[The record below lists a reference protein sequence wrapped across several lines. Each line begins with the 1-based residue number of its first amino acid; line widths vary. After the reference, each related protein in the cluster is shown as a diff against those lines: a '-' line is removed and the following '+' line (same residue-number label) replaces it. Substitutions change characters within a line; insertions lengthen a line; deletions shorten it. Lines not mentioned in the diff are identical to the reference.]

1 MAEHKYDASS
11 IKILEGLEAV
21 RQRPGMYIG
30 STDRYGL
37 HHLVYEI
44 VDNSVDEAL
53 AGHCQEIEV
62 ILEKNGYCTVKD
74 DGRGIPIGMHA
85 KAKLPAVEVVLTTLH
100 AGGKF
105 DKEGYKVSGGLHG
118 VGASVVNALSETYE
132 IEVHREKKVYTNTY
146 HKGIPVKK
154 IGELKDEAKQKKTG
168 TITRFLPDK
177 TIFETLDFSFDTLAV
192 RFKETAYLN
201 KGLQITFIDQ
211 REKTAKKEIYCFEG
225 GIVEYIEQID
235 ENKESLFKKPIYIHK
250 ETDKVDVEMALHYS
264 KDYYDETMLTFVN
277 NIRTR
282 EGGTHLSGFRTALT
296 RSINNFAKKYELIN
310 LKKDELFTGNDVR
323 EGLTAIVSVKVPDP
337 QFEGQT
343 KSKLGN
349 SEVKGIVDS
358 VVDAGL
364 TNAFEA
370 NPAVGRAIV
379 NKCLIAQRVRNATRN
394 AQELARRK
402 SALEGSSL
410 PGKLADCI
418 VRDASK
424 CEVYIVEGDSAGG
437 SAKQGRDRNFQAIL
451 PLRGKILNVE
461 KVRLDKVLENEELKN
476 LISAVGPEIFD
487 KLAARDGETEE
498 EEEATPE
505 AATQTEID
513 RILQYL
519 RYHKIIIMT
528 DADVDGA
535 HIRTLLLT
543 FFYRYAKKVI
553 EAGCLY
559 AAQPPLYLIKKGK
572 QLQYAYSDEE
582 KDAII
587 KSFGKDANLGI
598 QRYKGLGEMNPEQL
612 WSTTMDPSNRI
623 LLQVKMEDAVRAD
636 EIFSML
642 MGSEVEPRKK
652 FIQERANSVKWLDI

>member
-1 MAEHKYDASS
+1 MAESHKYDARS

-53 AGHCQEIEV
+53 AGHCTEIEV
-62 ILEKNGYCTVKD
+62 TLEKSGYCTVQD
-74 DGRGIPIGMHA
+74 NGRGIPIDFHA
-85 KAKLPAVEVVLTTLH
+85 KAKIPAVEVVLTTLH

-105 DKEGYKVSGGLHG
+105 DKTGYKVSGGLHG
-118 VGASVVNALSETYE
+118 VGSSVVNALSETLE
-132 IEVHREKKVYTNTY
+132 VEVHRDKKIYKNTY
-146 HKGIPVKK
+146 HQGIPVKK
-154 IGELKDEAKQKKTG
+154 IGEFKDEAKQKTTG
-168 TITRFLPDK
+168 TIIRFLPDK
-177 TIFETLDFSFDTLAV
+177 TIFETLDFSFDTLAT
-192 RFKETAYLN
+192 RFKETTYLN
-201 KGLQITFIDQ
+201 KGLQIIFIDR
-211 REKTAKKEIYCFEG
+211 REKTEKKEVYCFEG
-225 GIVEYIEQID
+225 GIVEYIEHID
-235 ENKESLFKKPIYIHK
+235 EAKDPLIKKPLYIHK
-250 ETDKVDVEMALHYS
+250 EQDGVDVEVSLHYC

-323 EGLTAIVSVKVPDP
+323 EGLTAIVSVKAPNP

-349 SEVKGIVDS
+349 SEIKGIVDS
-358 VVDAGL
+358 VVDTGL
-364 TNAFEA
+364 TDIFEA
-370 NPAVGRAIV
+370 SPAVGKAIV

-394 AQELARRK
+394 AQDLARRK

-418 VRDASK
+418 NRDASK

-476 LISAVGPEIFD
+476 MISAIGPEVFD
-487 KLAARDGETEE
+487 KLSARNDDADDDTVPDAASQNELERV
-498 EEEATPE
+498 
-505 AATQTEID
+505 
-513 RILQYL
+513 LQYL

-572 QLQYAYSDEE
+572 QAQYAYSDEE
-582 KDAII
+582 KDSVVKTI
-587 KSFGKDANLGI
+587 GKDSVSV
-598 QRYKGLGEMNPEQL
+598 QRYKGLGEMNPDQL
-612 WSTTMDPSNRI
+612 WSTTMDPQNRI

-636 EIFSML
+636 EIFSIL
-642 MGSEVEPRKK
+642 MGSEVEPRKR

>member
-1 MAEHKYDASS
+1 MTEHKYDAKS
-11 IKILEGLEAV
+11 IKVLEGLEAV

-53 AGHCQEIEV
+53 AGHCTEIEV
-62 ILEKNGYCTVKD
+62 ILDKDGWCTVRD
-74 DGRGIPIGMHA
+74 NGRGIPIDMHA
-85 KAKLPAVEVVLTTLH
+85 KSKLPAIEVVLTTLH

-105 DKEGYKVSGGLHG
+105 DKQGYKVSGGLHG
-118 VGASVVNALSETYE
+118 VGASVVNALSDTFEV
-132 IEVHREKKVYTNTY
+132 EVHRDKKVYKNTY

-154 IGELKDEAKQKKTG
+154 VGETKDESKQKATG
-168 TITRFLPDK
+168 TYITFLPDK
-177 TIFETLDFSFDTLAV
+177 TIFETLDFSFDTLST
-192 RFKETAYLN
+192 RFKETTYLN
-201 KGLQITFIDQ
+201 KGLQIIFIDR
-211 REKTAKKEIYCFEG
+211 REKKEKKEVYCFEG
-225 GIVEYIEQID
+225 GIVEYIEHID
-235 ENKESLFKKPIYIHK
+235 ENKESLFRKPVYIHK
-250 ETDKVDVEMALHYS
+250 EADKVDVEVALHYC

-296 RSINNFAKKYELIN
+296 RSINNFAKKYDLIN

-323 EGLTAIVSVKVPDP
+323 EGLTAIVSVKVPNP

-364 TNAFEA
+364 TDAFES
-370 NPAVGRAIV
+370 NPTVGRAIV

-418 VRDASK
+418 NRDASK

-476 LISAVGPEIFD
+476 MISAIGPEVFD
-487 KLAARDGETEE
+487 KLAARNEDDEDDAPTD
-498 EEEATPE
+498 
-505 AATQTEID
+505 AASKNELE
-513 RILQYL
+513 RVLEYL

-543 FFYRYAKKVI
+543 FFYRYAKKLI

-572 QLQYAYSDEE
+572 QLQYAYSEEE
-582 KDAII
+582 KDTIV
-587 KSFGKDANLGI
+587 KSFGKDAGLGI

-612 WSTTMDPSNRI
+612 WSTTMDPQNRI

-636 EIFSML
+636 EVFSML

>member
-1 MAEHKYDASS
+1 MAESHKYDASS

-30 STDRYGL
+30 STDRSGL

-53 AGHCQEIEV
+53 AGYCTEIEV
-62 ILEKNGYCTVKD
+62 TLEKNNYCTVWD
-74 DGRGIPIGMHA
+74 NGRGIPIGMHE
-85 KAKLPAVEVVLTTLH
+85 KAKIPAVEVVLTTLH

-105 DKEGYKVSGGLHG
+105 DKGGYKVSGGLHG
-118 VGASVVNALSETYE
+118 VGASVVNALSETFN
-132 IEVHREKKVYTNTY
+132 IEVHREKKIYTNTY

-154 IGELKDEAKQKKTG
+154 MGEFQDEPKQKTTG
-168 TITRFLPDK
+168 TTVSFYPDK
-177 TIFETLDFSFDTLAV
+177 TIFETPDFSFDTLAT
-192 RFKETAYLN
+192 RFKETTYLN
-201 KGLQITFIDQ
+201 KGLKITFTDK
-211 REKTAKKEIYCFEG
+211 REKSEKTEVYCFEG
-225 GIVEYIEQID
+225 GIVEYIEHID
-235 ENKESLFKKPIYIHK
+235 ENKESLFKKPLYIHK
-250 ETDKVDVEMALHYS
+250 EQDGVDVEVSLHYC

-296 RSINNFAKKYELIN
+296 RSINNFAKKYELLN

-323 EGLTAIVSVKVPDP
+323 EGLTAIVSIKAPNP

-349 SEVKGIVDS
+349 SEIKGIVDS
-358 VVDAGL
+358 VVDSGL
-364 TNAFEA
+364 TDIFET
-370 NPAVGRAIV
+370 NPATGKAIV

-394 AQELARRK
+394 AQDLARRK

-418 VRDASK
+418 NREAAK
-424 CEVYIVEGDSAGG
+424 CEMYIVEGDSAGG

-476 LISAVGPEIFD
+476 MISAIGPEVFD
-487 KLAARDGETEE
+487 KLSHANDNDDDDTAPDAAS
-498 EEEATPE
+498 
-505 AATQTEID
+505 QNEIE
-513 RILQYL
+513 RVLQYL

-543 FFYRYAKKVI
+543 FFFRYAKKVI
-553 EAGCLY
+553 EAGCVY
-559 AAQPPLYLIKKGK
+559 AAQPPLYLVKKGK

-582 KDAII
+582 KDKIVA
-587 KSFGKDANLGI
+587 SFGKDTSLFV

-612 WSTTMDPSNRI
+612 WSTTMDPQHRI
-623 LLQVKMEDAVRAD
+623 LLQVTLEDAVRAD
-636 EIFSML
+636 EIFTLL